1 MADDLLPLSSG
12 FPDATEAEWLASVDK
27 VLKGRGIDS
36 ITRKTVDGL
45 AIHPLYR
52 ESDFAAATDPLGT
65 PGKAPYLRGATA
77 APDRFKPWDIRQAF
91 AHPSPE
97 VTNEELLRDLE
108 RGVMSV
114 ELKLDCTG
122 QHGIQISTLDDL
134 RTALKGLRADIATIA
149 LDHGAG
155 SGVTAATLLGLWG
168 QEQDTPTSLKFDF
181 NMDPL
186 GCLARTG
193 NLKGGL
199 NAAFARLSA
208 AATSLGE
215 AYPEAGLVRIDARM
229 VHEAGG
235 SDAQELAALIASAV
249 DTLRRLDNRTEIS
262 TLIPRMSF
270 ALALDGNYGLG
281 VAKLRAARRLWARIL
296 DAMDQQAVPMRL
308 QAVSS
313 GRMLTRY
320 DAWTNMLR
328 NTAAAFAGAVGG
340 ADIMTIRPFNEALG
354 IPEELGR
361 RIARN
366 TQIIAMEE
374 SQLGRVADPTGGAWF
389 TETFADDLAEAAWKE
404 FQTIEAEGGYAEAL
418 VSGAFQKRIADV
430 REARAKDIARRK
442 VPITGVSEFPLL
454 DEITAPVADMPAVT
468 PKDGVSTEG
477 FAHFVK
483 VDLPGEESDATA
495 EALPRIRLAEDFEA
509 LRDAADAAAKRPS
522 VFLATLGPI
531 AEHNARADFARNL
544 FAAGG
549 LEATQ
554 PPVPPQSVSEA
565 VAAFRASGTRIA
577 CICGADARYEDEA
590 AETAK
595 ALKAAGAD
603 HVWLAG
609 KFEGDGIDSNIFM
622 GCDVLHTLK
631 LAHATLGVAQ

>member
-77 APDRFKPWDIRQAF
+77 APDRFMPWDIRQAF

-134 RTALKGLRADIATIA
+134 RTALKDLRADIATIA

-168 QEQDTPTSLKFDF
+168 QEQDTPASLKFDF

-193 NLKGGL
+193 MLKGGL

-208 AATSLGE
+208 AAQSLGE

-249 DTLRRLDNRTEIS
+249 DTLRRLDNRTDIS
-262 TLIPRMSF
+262 ALISRMSF

-495 EALPRIRLAEDFEA
+495 DALPRIRLAEDFEA

-522 VFLATLGPI
+522 AFLATLGPI

-631 LAHATLGVAQ
+631 LAHTTLGVAQ

>member
-97 VTNEELLRDLE
+97 MTNEELLRDLE

-122 QHGIQISTLDDL
+122 QHGIQISTQDDL
-134 RTALKGLRADIATIA
+134 RTALQGLRADIATIA

-168 QEQDTPTSLKFDF
+168 QEQDTPASLKFDF

-249 DTLRRLDNRTEIS
+249 DTLRRLDNRTDIS
-262 TLIPRMSF
+262 ALIPRMSF

-296 DAMDQQAVPMRL
+296 DAMDHQAVPMRL

-313 GRMLTRY
+313 ARILSRY

-366 TQIIAMEE
+366 IQIIAMEE

-454 DEITAPVADMPAVT
+454 DEITAPVADMPPVT

-577 CICGADARYEDEA
+577 CICGADARYEDDA